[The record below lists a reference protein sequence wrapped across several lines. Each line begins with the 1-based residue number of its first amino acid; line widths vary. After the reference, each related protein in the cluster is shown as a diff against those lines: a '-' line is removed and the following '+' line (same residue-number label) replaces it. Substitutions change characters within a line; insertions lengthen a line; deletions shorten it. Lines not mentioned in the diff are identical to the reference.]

1 MAHVTCLQLQI
12 KELLMIVFNVSI
24 IAVIVQR
31 TEI

>member
-1 MAHVTCLQLQI
+1 VAHVTYLQLQI

-24 IAVIVQR
+24 IAVIEQR